1 MRQRGAGAGGR
12 DEGLDAR
19 RKGPDRTRT
28 RGVDGRRTRTR
39 GQQDML
45 GTRGRPAKVE
55 LDAAWL
61 EWTSIT
67 RHLACLVQTA
77 GFEPRTLRTER
88 STVTTALLTPGRV
101 ACTCGGGGG
110 AMLLTH
116 AHTQLTNKRA
126 THTHTRARTHT
137 QTHTHA
143 HTQIMQARAHSH
155 SHTRTHAPTHK
166 HTHART
172 NTHCALA
179 APAPS

>member
-12 DEGLDAR
+12 DEGLHAR
-19 RKGPDRTRT
+19 RKGPDRTQT
-28 RGVDGRRTRTR
+28 RDVDGRRTRTR

-45 GTRGRPAKVE
+45 GTKGRPAKVE

-88 STVTTALLTPGRV
+88 SAVTTALLTPGRV
-101 ACTCGGGGG
+101 ACACGGGGG

-116 AHTQLTNKRA
+116 APTQLTHTR
-126 THTHTRARTHT
+126 THTHTYTHKSCKHKHIHNFT
-137 QTHTHA
+137 LTHTH
-143 HTQIMQARAHSH
+143 TCT
-155 SHTRTHAPTHK
+155 HTR
-166 HTHART
+166 
-172 NTHCALA
+172 
-179 APAPS
+179 